1 MLLLLMPL
9 LLPPLPPLLWLLR
22 FRIAMGY
29 AVLRITYA
37 ITGAGF

>member
-1 MLLLLMPL
+1 LLLL
-9 LLPPLPPLLWLLR
+9 LPPLLWLLR
-22 FRIAMGY
+22 FRIDLGY

>member
-1 MLLLLMPL
+1 LLL

-29 AVLRITYA
+29 AVLRILYTETYA
-37 ITGAGF
+37 IIGAGF